1 MTDLQFIKDKIL
13 LAMIPDV
20 SARGWSWEAAQDAA
34 LAEGFQDGICKAV
47 FPEGLPDVVTHF
59 SDIVDREMM
68 RQIEKIDTER
78 LRVRERIGM
87 AILTRLDILESM
99 GARSATKA
107 ALSFWAFP
115 TRVFQGQRVLWRSAD
130 RIWKWAG
137 DTAQDYNRYTKR
149 GLLSSL
155 MMGTTLVWL
164 DDRSANKETTRAFL
178 ERRIE
183 NIMEIG
189 RAIGT
194 IGQKMP
200 DMATKARTRN
210 L

>member
-1 MTDLQFIKDKIL
+1 MQDLQSIKDKIL
-13 LAMIPDV
+13 LAMISDV
-20 SARGWSWEAAQDAA
+20 SSKGWSWEAAQEAA
-34 LAEGFQDGICKAV
+34 LTEGFQDGMCKAV
-47 FPEGLPDVVTHF
+47 FPEGLSDVVAHF

-68 RQIEKIDTER
+68 KQLENKNTEKM
-78 LRVRERIGM
+78 RVRERIGA
-87 AILTRLDILESM
+87 AILTRFDVLESM

-107 ALSFWAFP
+107 AMSFWAFP
-115 TRVFQGQRVLWRSAD
+115 TRVLQGQRVLWRSAD

-155 MMGTTLVWL
+155 MMGTTLVWM
-164 DDRSANKETTRAFL
+164 DDRSPGGEVTKAFL

-189 RAIGT
+189 RTIGT
-194 IGQKMP
+194 IGQKVP
-200 DMATKARTRN
+200 DMATKAWTRN
-210 L
+210 S

>member
-1 MTDLQFIKDKIL
+1 MKDLQSIKDKIL

-20 SARGWSWEAAQDAA
+20 STRGWSWEAAQGASM
-34 LAEGFQDGICKAV
+34 AEGFQDGMCKAV
-47 FPEGLPDVVTHF
+47 FPEGLSDVVTHF
-59 SDIVDREMM
+59 SDLVDREMM
-68 RQIEKIDTER
+68 KQLDIMDTTNM
-78 LRVRERIGM
+78 RVRERIQT
-87 AILTRLDILESM
+87 AILTRFDVLESM
-99 GARSATKA
+99 GARSATKTA
-107 ALSFWAFP
+107 MSFWAFP
-115 TRVFQGQRVLWRSAD
+115 TRVLQGQRVLWRSAD

-164 DDRSANKETTRAFL
+164 DDRSDDKQVTKAFL

-200 DMATKARTRN
+200 DMATKAWTRN
-210 L
+210 S